1 MAVRISTTMEIH
13 VLPAGPLETNAYLL
27 IDSARHE
34 AVLVDA
40 PHDVLAE
47 VQALLRK
54 TGCKLVALLITHG
67 HWDHTGDA
75 ARVQKT
81 GVTLYAGEDDRMFIE
96 HPEVMEIFAIPGLRM
111 EAAVIDH
118 PLKQGDTFELLGET
132 VEARHVP
139 GHCPGSI
146 VYHFCKSGA
155 AFVGDVIFSG
165 SVGRTDFPGGGFEM
179 LADAIRSQVY
189 TLPGATVLYPGHG
202 PETTVTEEKANN
214 PYVTA

>member
-1 MAVRISTTMEIH
+1 MEIH

-27 IDSARHE
+27 TDAARHE

-40 PHDVLAE
+40 PHDVLPE
-47 VQALLRK
+47 VQTFLK
-54 TGCKLVALLITHG
+54 KSGCKLVALLITHG

-81 GVTLYAGEDDRMFIE
+81 GVPLFASDEDRLFIE
-96 HPEVMEIFAIPGLRM
+96 HPELMEPFAVPGLRLDS
-111 EAAVIDH
+111 AKIDRAV
-118 PLKQGDTFELLGET
+118 KQGDTFELLGET

-146 VYHFCKSGA
+146 VYHFRKSGV
-155 AFVGDVIFSG
+155 AFVGDVIFAG
-165 SVGRTDFPGGGFEM
+165 SIGRTDFPGGGFEM

-189 TLPGATVLYPGHG
+189 TLPDATVLYPGHG
-202 PETTVTEEKANN
+202 PETTVAEEKANN